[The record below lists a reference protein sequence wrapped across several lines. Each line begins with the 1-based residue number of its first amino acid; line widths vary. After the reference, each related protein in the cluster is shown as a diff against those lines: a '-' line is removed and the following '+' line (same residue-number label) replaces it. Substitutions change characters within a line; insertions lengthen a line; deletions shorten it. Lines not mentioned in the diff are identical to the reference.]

1 MVAAT
6 VSDGSLEM
14 RKTVLLLLAVMFAL
28 AGCAGPAGDV
38 DRYVRNHEP
47 KTGGSDL

>member
-1 MVAAT
+1 VAAT
-6 VSDGSLEM
+6 VSDGSFEM
-14 RKTVLLLLAVMFAL
+14 RKTVVLLLLAAMLVVV
-28 AGCAGPAGDV
+28 GCGGPAGDV

>member
-1 MVAAT
+1 
-6 VSDGSLEM
+6 M
-14 RKTVLLLLAVMFAL
+14 RKVLLLLAVMLFL
-28 AGCAGPAGDV
+28 AGCGGPAGDV